1 MIMRAIQVDRYGGP
15 EVLKVAGVADPSAGP
30 GQVVVEVAAADV
42 LFLDCQ
48 VRGGWGEMFGVV
60 PPYVPGNGVAGVVVS
75 LGDGVDSKWLGRQVV
90 AVTAAAGPQGG
101 YAERAVVSES
111 GLVAVPGDP
120 GVGRQGLSLLHD
132 GPTALTLARNAAI
145 RPGEQV
151 LVTGAAGGLGILLV
165 QLALAA
171 GGHVVAAARGER
183 KLELL
188 RSLGAEAVDY
198 SMPSWTQIVRRQ
210 TGGTGPDV
218 ILDGVGGQIGQ
229 DAFTIIAPGG
239 RFSAHGAPSG
249 SFAQIDPAEAGRR
262 SVTVRGIE
270 QVQFDPADPPPL
282 VEQALAEV
290 SAGRLRP
297 VIGQTFPLTEAAQAH
312 RCIESRGTLGKT
324 LLLP

>member
-1 MIMRAIQVDRYGGP
+1 VDSYGGP
-15 EVLKVAGVADPSAGP
+15 EVLEVAGVADPVAGP
-30 GQVVVEVAAADV
+30 RQVVVEVAAADV

-48 VRGGWGEMFGVV
+48 IRGGWGEMFGVV

-75 LGDGVDSKWLGRQVV
+75 LGDGVDRRWLGRQVV

-101 YAERAVVSES
+101 YAERAIVDES
-111 GLVAVPGDP
+111 GLVAVPGDSELL
-120 GVGRQGLSLLHD
+120 RQGLSLLHD

-145 RPGEQV
+145 RPGERV
-151 LVTGAAGGLGILLV
+151 LVTGAAGGLGIL
-165 QLALAA
+165 
-171 GGHVVAAARGER
+171 
-183 KLELL
+183 LELL

-198 SMPSWTQIVRRQ
+198 SAPEWTQIVRRE

-229 DAFTIIAPGG
+229 DAFTVIAPSG

-249 SFAQIDPAEAGRR
+249 SFAQIDPAEAERR
-262 SVTVRGIE
+262 SATVRGIE
-270 QVQFDPADPPPL
+270 QVQFDPADLPPL

-290 SAGRLRP
+290 SAGRMEP
-297 VIGQTFPLTEAAQAH
+297 VIGQSFPLIEAARAH
-312 RCIESRGTLGKT
+312 RSIESRDTLGKT

>member
-1 MIMRAIQVDRYGGP
+1 MRAIQVEEYGGP
-15 EVLKVAGVADPSAGP
+15 EVLKVAEVADPVAGP

-60 PPYVPGNGVAGVVVS
+60 PPYVPGGGVAGVVVS
-75 LGDGVDSKWLGRQVV
+75 LGDGADRRWLGSQVV
-90 AVTAAAGPQGG
+90 ALTAAAGPQGG
-101 YAERAVVSES
+101 YAERPVVSES
-111 GLVAVPGDP
+111 GLVAAPGDP
-120 GVGRQGLSLLHD
+120 GLLRQGLSVLHD

-145 RPGEQV
+145 RPGERV
-151 LVTGAAGGLGILLV
+151 LVTGAAGGLGIL
-165 QLALAA
+165 
-171 GGHVVAAARGER
+171 
-183 KLELL
+183 LELL

-198 SMPSWTQIVRRQ
+198 SAPEWTQIVRRE

-229 DAFTIIAPGG
+229 DAFTVIAPSG

-249 SFAQIDPAEAGRR
+249 SFAQIDPAEAERR
-262 SVTVRGIE
+262 SATVRGIE
-270 QVQFDPADPPPL
+270 QVQFDPADLPPL

-290 SAGRLRP
+290 SAGRIEP
-297 VIGQTFPLTEAAQAH
+297 VIGQSFPLIEAARAH
-312 RCIESRGTLGKT
+312 RSIESRDTLGKT